1 MAVCLHVC
9 ACCSESRKQKQKV
22 YLIDGLMFIVPWI
35 SGDLYWGD
43 IVIASSLFIYKVIL
57 IIIIIS
63 PFSLPTQLFQRIPHL
78 NIGGFIQAT
87 YILEI
92 RQLLVLH

>member
-1 MAVCLHVC
+1 MATVLSGWQARQCSVSMAVCLHVC

-43 IVIASSLFIYKVIL
+43 IVIASPLFIYKVIL
-57 IIIIIS
+57 IIIS
-63 PFSLPTQLFQRIPHL
+63 PFSLLSSYSIVPENPSF
-78 NIGGFIQAT
+78 
-87 YILEI
+87 E
-92 RQLLVLH
+92 